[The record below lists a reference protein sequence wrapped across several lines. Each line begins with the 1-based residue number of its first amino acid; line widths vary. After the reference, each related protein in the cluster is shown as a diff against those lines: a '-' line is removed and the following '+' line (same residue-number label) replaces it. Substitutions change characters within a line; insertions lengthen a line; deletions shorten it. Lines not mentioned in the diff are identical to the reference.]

1 MLCKRFPLITSLLF
15 MASGAPLNVAV
26 ITALY
31 TGSERGLA
39 ADLLA
44 AKAAGL
50 QPQAVCTSII
60 SASHGQVT
68 DVLAVPT
75 DSVQAQLQ
83 HLGATTPLTGAKV
96 GIIGHHK
103 TVEAVFS
110 ALDEHVE
117 GPVVLDLTL
126 SGPSGEDIIN
136 ERGREALVSHL
147 SAPALVTLRR
157 RDAELLAGMEIN
169 SLDDAQ
175 VAVQRLHKQGAAQV
189 HIRCGKIPARHFED
203 EDAAADFAV
212 DLYYDGDDFALF
224 EAPLLPLNEQQG
236 ASSVLTMAI
245 LKKVVQGA
253 SLVEALQ
260 HAKGAVTEAI
270 QSGFAADDRAVPD
283 YFWALRS

>member
-1 MLCKRFPLITSLLF
+1 MTCSPLFPTTPSLH
-15 MASGAPLNVAV
+15 MASNAPSNVAV
-26 ITALY
+26 ISALY
-31 TGSERGLA
+31 TGTERGLA

-50 QPQAVCTSII
+50 QPHAVCTSII
-60 SASHGQVT
+60 SASHGHVT

-83 HLGATTPLTGAKV
+83 HLGATSHLDAAKV

-103 TVEAVFS
+103 TVAAVF
-110 ALDEHVE
+110 AAVEEQVE
-117 GPVVLDLTL
+117 GPVILDLTL

-136 ERGREALVSHL
+136 QRGREAFVSHL
-147 SAPALVTLRR
+147 AAPALVTLRR
-157 RDAELLAGMEIN
+157 RDAELLAGMEIS

-175 VAVQRLHKQGAAQV
+175 VAVQRLHKQGAAHV

-203 EDAAADFAV
+203 EDTAADFAV

-224 EAPLLPLNEQQG
+224 EAPLLPLDEQQG

-245 LKKVVQGA
+245 LQHLLQGA
-253 SLVEALQ
+253 ALVEALQ
-260 HAKGAVTEAI
+260 HAKGVVTEAL
-270 QSGFAADDRAVPD
+270 QSGLATDERTTPD
-283 YFWALRS
+283 YFWSLRA